1 MLLDEIGEMS
11 PRMQAKLLRFLND
24 GTFRRVGEDH
34 EVHVDVRV
42 ICATQKNLVELV
54 QKGVFREDL
63 YYRLNVLTLN
73 IPPLRDCPQ
82 DIMPLTELFVARFA
96 DEQGYRV
103 RSFQPISARCSCA
116 TAGRATFASSRTPF
130 TAH

>member
-54 QKGVFREDL
+54 QKGMFREDS
-63 YYRLNVLTLN
+63 
-73 IPPLRDCPQ
+73 PSSS
-82 DIMPLTELFVARFA
+82 E
-96 DEQGYRV
+96 RV
-103 RSFQPISARCSCA
+103 DAQSAAA
-116 TAGRATFASSRTPF
+116 T
-130 TAH
+130 

>member
-42 ICATQKNLVELV
+42 ICACRRIWSNWCK
-54 QKGVFREDL
+54 KGVFREDL
-63 YYRLNVLTLN
+63 YYRL
-73 IPPLRDCPQ
+73 
-82 DIMPLTELFVARFA
+82 E
-96 DEQGYRV
+96 RV
-103 RSFQPISARCSCA
+103 DAQSAAA
-116 TAGRATFASSRTPF
+116 T
-130 TAH
+130 

>member
-1 MLLDEIGEMS
+1 MS

-54 QKGVFREDL
+54 QKACSVKIFTH
-63 YYRLNVLTLN
+63 RLNALTLN
-73 IPPLRDCPQ
+73 LPPLRDCPQ
-82 DIMPLTELFVARFA
+82 GITL
-96 DEQGYRV
+96 
-103 RSFQPISARCSCA
+103 
-116 TAGRATFASSRTPF
+116 
-130 TAH
+130 